1 MRNASARKDFQSPT
15 RMDGSIHTNTAV
27 IDPIPLIQLLYDEE
41 RVRDAKKKMLSKR
54 KKERKKEADRQA
66 LTFIFSLY
74 KYQMYVHKMVRERQ
88 AKRYKKE
95 NRKKRERG
103 VEGKKNYF
111 TPCCFLHG

>member
-1 MRNASARKDFQSPT
+1 MMKNEYETQ
-15 RMDGSIHTNTAV
+15 
-27 IDPIPLIQLLYDEE
+27 
-41 RVRDAKKKMLSKR
+41 KKKCYQR
-54 KKERKKEADRQA
+54 KKERKKEEADRQA

-103 VEGKKNYF
+103 GRKKKNYF